1 MSSGTRITILVRRT
15 GQATRLEVTTTLL
28 SQLTR
33 RLNEA
38 LGTRQDDGIRDSRVR
53 TRLCG
58 GCAMT
63 QLERAEHLQRAVEN
77 LERLMWERDRINQDI
92 AQVTIIIDRL
102 QDKKSNLDEENFR
115 KNFSVGRY
123 INKS

>member
-1 MSSGTRITILVRRT
+1 
-15 GQATRLEVTTTLL
+15 
-28 SQLTR
+28 
-33 RLNEA
+33 
-38 LGTRQDDGIRDSRVR
+38 
-53 TRLCG
+53 
-58 GCAMT
+58 MT

-77 LERLMWERDRINQDI
+77 LERLMWERDRIDRDI
-92 AQVTIIIDRL
+92 AQATIVIDRL

>member
-1 MSSGTRITILVRRT
+1 
-15 GQATRLEVTTTLL
+15 
-28 SQLTR
+28 
-33 RLNEA
+33 
-38 LGTRQDDGIRDSRVR
+38 
-53 TRLCG
+53 
-58 GCAMT
+58 MT

-92 AQVTIIIDRL
+92 AQATIIIDRL
-102 QDKKSNLDEENFR
+102 QDKESNLDEENFR

>member
-1 MSSGTRITILVRRT
+1 
-15 GQATRLEVTTTLL
+15 
-28 SQLTR
+28 
-33 RLNEA
+33 
-38 LGTRQDDGIRDSRVR
+38 
-53 TRLCG
+53 
-58 GCAMT
+58 MT

-92 AQVTIIIDRL
+92 AQATIIIDRL
-102 QDKKSNLDEENFR
+102 QDKESNLEEENFR

>member
-1 MSSGTRITILVRRT
+1 
-15 GQATRLEVTTTLL
+15 
-28 SQLTR
+28 
-33 RLNEA
+33 
-38 LGTRQDDGIRDSRVR
+38 
-53 TRLCG
+53 
-58 GCAMT
+58 MT